1 MIYTDSQLKEKIVRM
16 IESFENEVV
25 EFKEARTNY
34 SFNDIG
40 KYFSALSNE
49 ANLRGLQ
56 EAWLIFGIS
65 DDKRYVG
72 TEFRK
77 QGSLQSL
84 KKEIVNGTNERLT
97 FLEIYE
103 LTMEK
108 CRVIAF
114 QIPPAIR
121 GIPTTWQGAAYA
133 REHES
138 ISPLPMNKV
147 DLLRSQIGM
156 DWSKEIVEDATIED
170 LDEEA
175 IKRARE
181 LFSKRQS
188 DRKKAQEVLKKLS
201 DIEVLNKAGITI
213 KGKITRTAL
222 LLLGKSEAKYFFDGF
237 IPRITWTL
245 YNADNSVKAYEHFD
259 IPMLMA
265 VDKVYSRIRNVK
277 YRYIAGQQTLFPDEV
292 DQYEPELIKEI
303 INNCI
308 AHQDYR
314 LRGKINVEEF
324 EDRLVFINEGAFIP
338 ETIEQALEP
347 GYKPPY
353 YRNVFLCNAMVNLY
367 MIDTNSMGIPM
378 MYQIQRDKC
387 FPLPTYDL
395 NTNIF
400 EESINDPEKKAQIFL
415 NRFDFE
421 IGKYKVYFVFYEKLK
436 PYQKLLNERLHI
448 SFEDDGCFK
457 QIKRKQKSFI
467 GVMETKAYDNYSAMK
482 RAYSALEI
490 FLRYL
495 EVFLNDNISVIGK
508 NGLVIRQDT
517 QEGIILPVKA
527 FGYKS
532 IKPEPREN
540 FKTEIDTIV
549 LGCQEKGKE
558 TYSQLNKIVD
568 LHNAAL
574 NQQDLNDAFLNLWS
588 ALEVASVTD
597 SSKSKIESVTDNI
610 VSILQ
615 NDYFECIFS
624 NILDDLKNNLG
635 NRKVSLLLKDI
646 TEFDKEICKIAGFIF
661 LEKYEKYREDYFAN
675 ELKYYP
681 NIRYKIY
688 NLYEQRENRE
698 KLWHLSEKYCQRI
711 EWHLYRLYRLRNA
724 IVHAGESHK
733 RIQMLGEHLHIYVDR
748 VILELMVKLA
758 KDKCLGTIQDVFTD
772 TYLLLNK
779 KKKNLKE
786 PGNVDEQSI
795 MLLLENFFIEE

>member
-1 MIYTDSQLKEKIVRM
+1 MIYTDIQLKEKISQM
-16 IESFENEVV
+16 MESFESEVI

-56 EAWLIFGIS
+56 EAWLVFGIS

-77 QGSLQSL
+77 QGNLQSL

-103 LTMEK
+103 LIIEK
-108 CRVIAF
+108 CRVIVF

-138 ISPLPMNKV
+138 ICPLPMNKV
-147 DLLRSQIGM
+147 DLIRSQIGM

-170 LDEEA
+170 LDERA
-175 IKRARE
+175 IEKARE

-188 DRKKAQEVLKKLS
+188 DRKKAKEVLESLS

-222 LLLGKSEAKYFFDGF
+222 LLLGKSESKFSFDGF

-259 IPMLMA
+259 IPMLLA
-265 VDKVYSRIRNVK
+265 VDKVYSKIRNEK

-338 ETIEQALEP
+338 ESIEQALEP

-395 NTNIF
+395 NTTNRVKVTVYGKILDKNYTQLLRSDV
-400 EESINDPEKKAQIFL
+400 EL
-415 NRFDFE
+415 NMR
-421 IGKYKVYFVFYEKLK
+421 
-436 PYQKLLNERLHI
+436 
-448 SFEDDGCFK
+448 
-457 QIKRKQKSFI
+457 
-467 GVMETKAYDNYSAMK
+467 T
-482 RAYSALEI
+482 
-490 FLRYL
+490 
-495 EVFLNDNISVIGK
+495 VFLLDQVQKQETISKDNFK
-508 NGLVIRQDT
+508 ELKKQGLV
-517 QEGIILPVKA
+517 EG
-527 FGYKS
+527 
-532 IKPEPREN
+532 R
-540 FKTEIDTIV
+540 
-549 LGCQEKGKE
+549 
-558 TYSQLNKIVD
+558 
-568 LHNAAL
+568 
-574 NQQDLNDAFLNLWS
+574 
-588 ALEVASVTD
+588 
-597 SSKSKIESVTDNI
+597 
-610 VSILQ
+610 
-615 NDYFECIFS
+615 
-624 NILDDLKNNLG
+624 
-635 NRKVSLLLKDI
+635 
-646 TEFDKEICKIAGFIF
+646 
-661 LEKYEKYREDYFAN
+661 
-675 ELKYYP
+675 YP
-681 NIRYKIY
+681 NIFVSFKVADIVGQKAVYVRNKGLDDDICKQ
-688 NLYEQRENRE
+688 LIVKALGSMGEASKKDLMEVLE
-698 KLWHLSEKYCQRI
+698 KALPEVLSEEQKSKKVSNLLQALKKDDVI
-711 EWHLYRLYRLRNA
+711 EVSGVNRYSKW
-724 IVHAGESHK
+724 
-733 RIQMLGEHLHIYVDR
+733 YV
-748 VILELMVKLA
+748 K
-758 KDKCLGTIQDVFTD
+758 
-772 TYLLLNK
+772 NK
-779 KKKNLKE
+779 
-786 PGNVDEQSI
+786 
-795 MLLLENFFIEE
+795 